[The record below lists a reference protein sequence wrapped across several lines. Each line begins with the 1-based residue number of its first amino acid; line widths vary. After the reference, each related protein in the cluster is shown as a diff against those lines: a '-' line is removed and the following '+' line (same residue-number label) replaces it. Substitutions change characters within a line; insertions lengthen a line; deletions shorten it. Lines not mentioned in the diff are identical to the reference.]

1 MAILAA
7 EPGRR
12 HGSASRLEIAFLH
25 APIWFILCSDPRDL
39 VPDAGAAIR
48 PHNFTRPQPSPCDN
62 AAMRAMLILGL
73 AIMLGLAGG
82 YAWSGLG
89 PGRAAPKPPKARLMA
104 LPASPEEQPAAL
116 DQQWTDRA
124 SDSAEPAAA
133 EVAGAA
139 GGTVYYPGCN
149 AVRAAGKAP
158 LHSGEPG
165 YRIGMDGDGDGIAC
179 EPIRPR

>member
-1 MAILAA
+1 
-7 EPGRR
+7 
-12 HGSASRLEIAFLH
+12 
-25 APIWFILCSDPRDL
+25 
-39 VPDAGAAIR
+39 
-48 PHNFTRPQPSPCDN
+48 
-62 AAMRAMLILGL
+62 
-73 AIMLGLAGG
+73 
-82 YAWSGLG
+82 
-89 PGRAAPKPPKARLMA
+89 MA

-139 GGTVYYPGCN
+139 DGTVYYPGCN

-158 LHSGEPG
+158 LHAGEPG
-165 YRIGMDGDGDGIAC
+165 YRSGMDGDGDGIAC

>member
-1 MAILAA
+1 
-7 EPGRR
+7 
-12 HGSASRLEIAFLH
+12 
-25 APIWFILCSDPRDL
+25 
-39 VPDAGAAIR
+39 
-48 PHNFTRPQPSPCDN
+48 
-62 AAMRAMLILGL
+62 MRAMLILGL

-82 YAWSGLG
+82 YAWSGIG
-89 PGRAAPKPPKARLMA
+89 PSPATPKPPKARFMA
-104 LPASPEEQPAAL
+104 LPASPEEEPAAL

-124 SDSAEPAAA
+124 SDGPEPATA

-139 GGTVYYPGCN
+139 DGTVYYPGCN

-165 YRIGMDGDGDGIAC
+165 YRIGMDGDADGIAC